1 MDISIYLK
9 ALADP
14 TRIRLAN
21 ILFFHELSVNE
32 LVSVMDM
39 GQSRISRHL
48 KILTDAG
55 ILKCR
60 RDGVWAFY
68 SVSDS
73 GDGKEVMNALS
84 PAMNMDPVLEADLKK
99 TDRIIEKRRKN
110 TANFFDNVAA
120 HWDKMKREL
129 LGDFDLNH
137 AVVELMENCT
147 TALDLGCGTGELLGH
162 LAPFADKLIGVDC
175 SPEMLAES
183 ETKLRTKGIDVN
195 IRLGELEHLP
205 LRDNEADLAVLSMV
219 LHHLTNPEDGIKE
232 VSRILEPGGILILA
246 DFAKHDMES
255 LRTEYGDRWLGFTDD
270 FIEKILDKNGFRIT
284 AKKEYK
290 LSTDLVLNITKSVKY
305 FK

>member
-14 TRIRLAN
+14 TRVRLAN

-73 GDGKEVMNALS
+73 GDGKELMNALS
-84 PAMNMDPVLEADLKK
+84 PIMNLDPILEADIKK
-99 TDRIIEKRRKN
+99 TDRIIEKRKKS

-120 HWDKMKREL
+120 EWDKMKQDL
-129 LGDFDLNH
+129 LGEFDLNQ
-137 AVVELMENCT
+137 AIMELMENCRA
-147 TALDLGCGTGELLGH
+147 ALDLGCGTGELLGYMAQH
-162 LAPFADKLIGVDC
+162 AEKLIGVDC
-175 SPEMLAES
+175 SPEMLGEA
-183 ETKLRTKGIDVN
+183 ETKLRLKGIDVDL
-195 IRLGELEHLP
+195 RLGELEHLP
-205 LRDNEADLAVLSMV
+205 MRDNEADLAVISMV

-232 VSRILEPGGILILA
+232 VSRILEPGGLFIFA
-246 DFAKHDMES
+246 EFAKHEVET
-255 LRTEYGDRWLGFTDD
+255 LRTEYGDRWLGFSHEY
-270 FIEKILDKNGFRIT
+270 IENILEKNGFRIT
-284 AKKEYK
+284 AKKEHH
-290 LSTDLVLNITKSVKY
+290 LSTGLTLNITKSVKS
-305 FK
+305 F